1 MKHKKFGFTLLEILL
16 VVAAIGILAAIV
28 IVAINPNEQL
38 AKVRDS
44 ERQSEVNTLYD
55 AIQQYN
61 IDNGQWPSEVE
72 NMEDD
77 SAAAVCADGVNDGSC
92 INLTDD
98 LTPAHLAAIPADP
111 QAAGNFSGYHVVK
124 EDQDRLVVTAYRA
137 EEAEDP
143 IKAGTVDT
151 QGLVYSW
158 YTAYPSN
165 GLSAYFDGSNNTF
178 EGAGIYADSLG
189 GWSDAARPSYL
200 PEDYFA
206 WKVEGEVYA
215 PKAGDYTFSLDSDD
229 QSDVTIDRNVVVTD
243 DSGSAVPTSD
253 PVTLSEGWHTFR
265 VRMQEHAGSEY
276 VKVEWQK
283 PSDSGFSDIPLSNLR
298 P

>member
-1 MKHKKFGFTLLEILL
+1 
-16 VVAAIGILAAIV
+16 
-28 IVAINPNEQL
+28 
-38 AKVRDS
+38 
-44 ERQSEVNTLYD
+44 
-55 AIQQYN
+55 
-61 IDNGQWPSEVE
+61 
-72 NMEDD
+72 
-77 SAAAVCADGVNDGSC
+77 
-92 INLTDD
+92 LTDD

-124 EDQDRLVVTAYRA
+124 EDQDRLAVTAYGS

-158 YTAYPSN
+158 YTQSFGNDDPLDN
-165 GLSAYFDGSNNTF
+165 YFDASFGGVAF

-200 PEDYFA
+200 PEDGFA

-215 PKAGDYTFSLDSDD
+215 PEAGDYTFSIDSDD
-229 QSDVTIDRNVVVTD
+229 QSDVTIEGEVVVTD
-243 DSGSAVPTSD
+243 DSSAGDRKSD
-253 PVTLSEGWHTFR
+253 PVTLSKGWHTFR
-265 VRMQEHAGSEY
+265 VRMQEGGGDEY
-276 VKVEWQK
+276 VGVEWQK
-283 PSDSGFSDIPLSNLR
+283 PNDSAFSDIPLNNLR